1 MLDHWVK
8 NISTILSDPLNGLGI
23 TFILALIIV
32 FINCKALWL
41 QDQSLD
47 TIMMTLM
54 LFLVMAMFNSEKIDL
69 EKKIQQI
76 SLWDILHLTFYVQP
90 P

>member
-54 LFLVMAMFNSEKIDL
+54 LFLVMAMFNSEKIDNPVP
-69 EKKIQQI
+69 ESTNTVKSKK
-76 SLWDILHLTFYVQP
+76 SPHESKS
-90 P
+90 